1 VRVQHA
7 APMLRPRTGF
17 DSVVLGDGTVLAV
30 GDDVACL
37 PGPAEPGSET
47 AERYDP
53 AADRWTEAASLNKPR
68 KSFATVV
75 MPDGRAL
82 VTGGTNPDDQLYSS
96 TKLFDPSTGAW
107 TDGPLLDIARAD
119 PAAVTL
125 ADGRVMVGSLV
136 ARGETGDTTTTEML
150 DAGAETWSSG
160 PPINGFGVLGFIPLT
175 DGRVLATG
183 FEVDVALELF
193 DAAAGTWTPID
204 GPRVVRQPRFVP
216 IDGGDFLAFGFEEVG
231 EGQQL
236 TNRVER
242 FDSESVTWAEVAPM
256 STAREGAMITT
267 LPDGRVFVAGGAVYE
282 ADGTGVEAVATTE
295 IYDPAADAWS
305 AGPDLLE
312 SRKDGS
318 ALVLPDG
325 SVLIH
330 GGDASFNTQGDVP
343 FCPDPMVSTE
353 RVYLGT

>member
-1 VRVQHA
+1 
-7 APMLRPRTGF
+7 MLRARTGF
-17 DSVVLGDGTVLAV
+17 DSLVLGDGTVLAV

-53 AADRWTEAASLNKPR
+53 AADRWTEAESLNKPR
-68 KSFATVV
+68 KSFATVGLS
-75 MPDGRAL
+75 DGRAL
-82 VTGGTNPDDQLYSS
+82 VVGGTNPDDQLYSS
-96 TKLFDPSTGAW
+96 TKLFDPTTGSW
-107 TDGPLLDIARAD
+107 TDGPLLDVARGD

-125 ADGRVMVGSLV
+125 ADGRVMVGSVV
-136 ARGETGDTTTTEML
+136 ARGETGDTTTTELL
-150 DAGAETWSSG
+150 DAGATAWSAG
-160 PPINGFGVLGFIPLT
+160 PPIDGFGVLSFIRLT
-175 DGRVLATG
+175 DDRVLAVGFG

-193 DAAAGTWTPID
+193 DHGTGTWTPID

-216 IDGGDFLAFGFEEVG
+216 IDGGDVLAFGYEEVA

-236 TNRVER
+236 STRVER
-242 FDSESVTWAEVAPM
+242 YDGETGTWAEVAPM
-256 STAREGAMITT
+256 ATAREGALITT
-267 LPDGRVFVAGGAVYE
+267 LADGRVFVAGGAVYD
-282 ADGTGVEAVATTE
+282 ADGSGVQATTTTE
-295 IYDPAADAWS
+295 LYDPVADAWS

-312 SRKDGS
+312 PRKDGG
-318 ALVLPDG
+318 ALLLPDG

-353 RVYLGT
+353 RVYLGA